1 MKRKYKNAICYYLDD
16 LTNINDLGFES
27 IKLDEKSLED
37 IFLYYRGY
45 KITENLRPL
54 CITFHKITA
63 CIEDYEF
70 SKYLTLILSDEKYR
84 RCVKNIKK
92 SLIKLNILK
101 RKIITTQMIRIKNS

>member
-1 MKRKYKNAICYYLDD
+1 MKLN
-16 LTNINDLGFES
+16 
-27 IKLDEKSLED
+27 EKSLED

-54 CITFHKITA
+54 CITSHKITA

-70 SKYLTLILSDEKYR
+70 SKYLTLILSNKKYK

-92 SLIKLNILK
+92 SLIKLNILLK
-101 RKIITTQMIRIKNS
+101 RKIITQMIRFKNS